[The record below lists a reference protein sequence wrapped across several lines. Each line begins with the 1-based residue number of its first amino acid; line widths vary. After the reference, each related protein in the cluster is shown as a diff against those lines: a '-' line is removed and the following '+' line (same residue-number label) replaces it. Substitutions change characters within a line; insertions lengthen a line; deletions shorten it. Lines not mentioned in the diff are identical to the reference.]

1 MRCARQPE
9 REAPC
14 RPPKQ
19 SFGFFYYL
27 YPIKFAMAEVGGV
40 RKDSS
45 SSSALPLAQRCAAS
59 LQNEEISF
67 NNISYNGI
75 F

>member
-1 MRCARQPE
+1 MRCAWQPE

-14 RPPKQ
+14 GPPKQ

-45 SSSALPLAQRCAAS
+45 SSPALPLARRYGQGANVNVKNKES
-59 LQNEEISF
+59 VTIHLK
-67 NNISYNGI
+67 
-75 F
+75 